1 MQMMAWKVVVRSI
14 TLVAAVC
21 CLAGIGAGSASAQ
34 GVSVAVSPLDLTFGV
49 PKSAPPQVLV
59 SAQQFVTVAI
69 SGTGSAT
76 FSSSSIAIS
85 GSGDFVITSN
95 ACVGTFTAPFAC
107 QVGVTFTSGQ
117 PAGVLETATL
127 SVAPVGGP
135 SAISVALNGALG
147 AFELFPALN
156 TNLSRFQGVTW
167 PQSAGNPVNTASVA
181 LSCPAS
187 GISAVLSSSPDGV
200 NNVFQDNTI
209 TVTNTIPPPP
219 TAVQPTTVT
228 VSNVCY
234 GGDTNFQGF
243 TGFPPGTT
251 NCFLAPYEG
260 AAAGLL
266 GSNPDVTQFDDS
278 TFLGSFGVQPLD
290 LMNNPGNPNPDSESQ
305 SFLPI
310 LVPGPQTLTVTL
322 LDAGGDLGSA
332 ALHLVSNCTA
342 SGVTTGGTVVAPPVD
357 PNNPASLVPA
367 FPFNNTNGQHIQ
379 FDANYLNSKN
389 TTNFGDNTTTPQVA
403 DTLVTQSSFPAL
415 VQGTSAGPSVCMRFN
430 GELDGNGNPQC
441 KAFTITCTVDNTG
454 TATGT
459 NCPQSTVRNVL
470 FKAVFD
476 SIDTPTSQRQI
487 AIGTGPGF
495 LMGTDSWASS
505 NTTCTFEAGGPLANQ
520 LCPQDTLTE
529 FIGGDPGAGGT
540 ARSTN
545 STFIVVQNMPL
556 PFTIPTVKSANFLSC
571 LLPGILPC
579 WQKSTTVSLKFFASP
594 AIYPFFNPLPANGF
608 VAARIQTVTLGTNP
622 ATAMPAVPDT
632 TYPVPGDQVLSNPG
646 TCPLMVPG
654 GIFAPSTTLT
664 ADTSTGQPF
673 AEGRYILH
681 YFATDCAATEELNFT
696 FKSSTTA
703 NWASFKTVQLNI
715 DMTPPTINVT
725 NESVNTTSKGGT
737 VKLTFSCSDPTLHDA
752 ANSLGSGVVTCGPF
766 LFFAPANTG
775 SVTSTFKVKT
785 KTGSIALTAT
795 DLAGNSFTTNVPF

>member
-1 MQMMAWKVVVRSI
+1 MMAWKVVVRSI

-21 CLAGIGAGSASAQ
+21 CLAGFGAGSASAQ
-34 GVSVAVSPLDLTFGV
+34 GVSVAVSPADLTFGV
-49 PKSAPPQVLV
+49 PISAPPQVLV

-69 SGTGSAT
+69 SGSGSAT
-76 FSSSSIAIS
+76 FNSNSITVN
-85 GSGDFVITSN
+85 GGNGDFAITSN
-95 ACVGTFTAPFAC
+95 TCVGTIVAPAAC
-107 QVGVTFTSGQ
+107 QVGVTFTSSMGT
-117 PAGVLETATL
+117 GVLETASL
-127 SVAPVGGP
+127 SVAPVAAP
-135 SAISVALNGALG
+135 SAITVSLNGALG

-167 PQSAGNPVNTASVA
+167 PNSAGNPVNTASVA
-181 LSCPAS
+181 LSCPAE
-187 GISAVLSSSPDGV
+187 GIRAVLSSSPDGK
-200 NNVFQDNTI
+200 NNAFQDNTI
-209 TVTNTIPPPP
+209 TVTNTIPPQAPA
-219 TAVQPTTVT
+219 TQPTTVT
-228 VSNVCY
+228 VANVCY

-243 TGFPPGTT
+243 SGFPAGST
-251 NCFLAPYEG
+251 NCFQQPYEG

-266 GSNPDVTQFDDS
+266 GSNPDVTPVGDS
-278 TFLGSFGVQPLD
+278 TFLATFGVQPLD
-290 LMNNPGNPNPDSESQ
+290 LMNPPLANPDAELSSPI
-305 SFLPI
+305 FAPI

-357 PNNPASLVPA
+357 PNNPASLVPS

-379 FDANYLNSKN
+379 FSANYLNGKN
-389 TTNFGDNTTTPQVA
+389 TTNFGDNTSVPQVA

-415 VQGTSAGPSVCMRFN
+415 VHGTSAGPSVCMRFN

-441 KAFTITCTVDNTG
+441 KAFTIACTVDNSG

-459 NCPQSTVRNVL
+459 NCPQSTVRNLL
-470 FKAVFD
+470 FKTVFD

-487 AIGTGPGF
+487 AAGTGPGF
-495 LMGTDSWASS
+495 LMGTDAWPTS

-520 LCPQDTLTE
+520 LCPQDTLTQ
-529 FIGGDPGAGGT
+529 FLGGDPGAGGT

-545 STFIVVQNMPL
+545 STFITVLNMPL
-556 PFTIPTVKSANFLSC
+556 PFTIPTVRSANLLGC

-579 WQKSTTVSLKFFASP
+579 WQKSTTVSLRFFANP

-608 VAARIQTVTLGTNP
+608 VAAPIQTVTFGTNP
-622 ATAMPAVPDT
+622 ATAMPAVPDP
-632 TYPVPGDQVLSNPG
+632 TYPVPNDQVLSNAG
-646 TCPLMVPG
+646 TCPLVPG
-654 GIFAPSTTLT
+654 GIFTANTTLA

-696 FKSSTTA
+696 FNSSPTV

-725 NESVNTTSKGGT
+725 NEVVNTTSKGGT

-752 ANSLGSGVVTCGPF
+752 VNSPGSGVITCGPF
-766 LFFAPANTG
+766 LFLAPANTG
-775 SVTSTFKVKT
+775 SVTSTFNVKT

-795 DLAGNSFTTNVPF
+795 DLAGNSFTKTVNF